1 MVLFGQSEHRNT
13 ELQIKNPVV
22 LDGVFD
28 LLPKN

>member
-1 MVLFGQSEHRNT
+1 MVVFSQSEHRNT
-13 ELQIKNPVV
+13 ELQIKNPVE